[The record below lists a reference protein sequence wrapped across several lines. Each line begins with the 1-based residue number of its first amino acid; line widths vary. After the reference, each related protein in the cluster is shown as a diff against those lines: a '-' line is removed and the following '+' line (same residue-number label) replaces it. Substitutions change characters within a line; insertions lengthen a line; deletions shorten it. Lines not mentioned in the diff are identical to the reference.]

1 MANPTQNA
9 DVPPATPP
17 VIDVDELDDE
27 RDYNDPNITG
37 YWQKLAPLRETLGV
51 ARLRFGETAGW
62 VLLRHADV
70 MMAFRED
77 SRFSKGAALKPITFP
92 MMGPNI
98 QGYDG
103 HEHTVHRSF
112 VSPAFRRTAIPR
124 YVEPLLKPLAEE
136 LVDEIAPLGEADLMT
151 TFAKHYPMRV
161 ITELLGI
168 PREDEDKMAAWAK
181 AMLNSVVDPQGTE
194 RANAEFT
201 EYVAPLVAQRRARP
215 GEDLLSAI
223 VNEEVEGQRLDEDHV
238 FGFLRLLFPAGV
250 DTTWLTLGSLLTAV
264 LQQPD
269 QVRQRLLES
278 ESERSW
284 AIEETVRWEGT
295 TGTEPRLTMEDV
307 VICDREIPAGQL
319 LRLAVPSANHDPRV
333 FDDPDRWDL
342 DRRPTNHL
350 AFGLGRHF
358 CLGAFLAR
366 GEMNVALEILLR
378 RLPNLRL
385 TEVPEIYGVVLRGP
399 RSVPMQWDAP

>member
-1 MANPTQNA
+1 MTT
-9 DVPPATPP
+9 VT
-17 VIDVDELDDE
+17 DVDDDV
-27 RDYNDPNITG
+27 DYNDPDITG
-37 YWQKLAPLRETLGV
+37 YWQKLAPLREELGV
-51 ARLRFGETAGW
+51 ARLRFGDTAGW

-70 MMAFRED
+70 SMAFRED

-92 MMGPNI
+92 VMGPNI

-103 HEHTVHRSF
+103 HEHTVHRSL

-124 YVEPLLKPLAEE
+124 YVEPLLRPLAEE
-136 LVDEIAPLGEADLMT
+136 LVDEIAPLGETDLMV
-151 TFAKHYPMRV
+151 TFAKRYPMRV

-168 PREDEDKMAAWAK
+168 PRHDEDRMAAWAK
-181 AMLNSVVDPQGTE
+181 AMLNMVSNPDGTD

-201 EYVAPLVAQRRARP
+201 HYVTPLVEQRRRRP
-215 GEDLLSAI
+215 GDDLLSAI
-223 VNEEVEGQRLDEDHV
+223 VNQEVEGQRLDDDHV

-250 DTTWLTLGSLLTAV
+250 DTTWLTLGSLMTAV
-264 LQQPD
+264 LQQSD
-269 QVRQRLLES
+269 EVRRRLLES
-278 ESERSW
+278 EDERSW

-295 TGTEPRLTMEDV
+295 TGSEPRLTMEDV
-307 VICDREIPAGQL
+307 VICGREIPAGEL

-333 FDDPDRWDL
+333 FNNPDRWDL
-342 DRRPTNHL
+342 DRQPTNHL

-366 GEMNVALEILLR
+366 GEMIVALEVLLQ

-385 TEVPEIYGVVLRGP
+385 VEVPPIYGVVLRGP
-399 RSVPMQWDAP
+399 RSVRMQWDAP

>member
-1 MANPTQNA
+1 MTE
-9 DVPPATPP
+9 
-17 VIDVDELDDE
+17 VDDDA
-27 RDYNDPNITG
+27 DYNDPDITG
-37 YWQKLAPLRETLGV
+37 YWQRLAPLREELGV
-51 ARLRFGETAGW
+51 ARLRFGDTAGW

-70 MMAFRED
+70 SMAFRDET
-77 SRFSKGAALKPITFP
+77 RFSKGAALKPITFP

-103 HEHTVHRSF
+103 HEHTVHRSL

-124 YVEPLLKPLAEE
+124 YVEPLLRPTAEE
-136 LVDEIAPLGEADLMT
+136 LAAEIAPLGEADLMA
-151 TFAKHYPMRV
+151 TFAKRYPMRI

-168 PREDEDKMAAWAK
+168 PRQDEDRMAAWAK
-181 AMLNSVVDPQGTE
+181 AMLNMINDPEGTS
-194 RANAEFT
+194 RANTEFT
-201 EYVAPLVAQRRARP
+201 EYVAPLVEERRSGP

-223 VNEEVEGQRLDEDHV
+223 VNEEVEGQRLDDDHV

-250 DTTWLTLGSLLTAV
+250 DTTWLTLGSLMTAV
-264 LQQPD
+264 LQQP
-269 QVRQRLLES
+269 VEIRGRLLES
-278 ESERSW
+278 ETERAW

-307 VICDREIPAGQL
+307 VIRGREIPSGEL

-366 GEMNVALEILLR
+366 SEMNVALQVLLR

-385 TEVPEIYGVVLRGP
+385 VEVPEIYGVVLRGP
-399 RSVPMQWDAP
+399 RSVKMQWDAP

>member
-1 MANPTQNA
+1 MGGGSAGGELLT
-9 DVPPATPP
+9 TGT
-17 VIDVDELDDE
+17 DVDDAT
-27 RDYNDPNITG
+27 DYNDPNITG
-37 YWQKLAPLRETLGV
+37 YWQRLAPLREELGV
-51 ARLRFGETAGW
+51 ARLRFGATAGW
-62 VLLRHADV
+62 VLLRYADV
-70 MMAFRED
+70 STAFRD
-77 SRFSKGAALKPITFP
+77 DTRFSKGAALKPITFP

-103 HEHTVHRSF
+103 HEHTVHRGL

-124 YVEPLLKPLAEE
+124 YVEPLLRPTAEE
-136 LVDEIAPLGEADLMT
+136 LVAEIAPLGEADLMA
-151 TFAKHYPMRV
+151 TFAKRYPLRV

-168 PREDEDKMAAWAK
+168 PRQDEDRMAAWAK
-181 AMLNSVVDPQGTE
+181 AMLNAVVDPAGTS

-201 EYVAPLVAQRRARP
+201 DYVTPLVEQRRTHP
-215 GEDLLSAI
+215 GDDLLSAI
-223 VNEEVEGQRLDEDHV
+223 VNEEVEGHRLDDDHV

-250 DTTWLTLGSLLTAV
+250 DTTWLALGSLMTAV
-264 LQQPD
+264 LQQPVEIRD
-269 QVRQRLLES
+269 RLVES
-278 ESERSW
+278 ESERAW

-307 VICDREIPAGQL
+307 VLCGRKIRAGEL

-366 GEMNVALEILLR
+366 SEMNVALEVLLS
-378 RLPNLRL
+378 RLPNLGL
-385 TEVPEIYGVVLRGP
+385 VEVPEIYGVVLRGP
-399 RSVPMQWDAP
+399 RSVPVRWDAP

>member
-1 MANPTQNA
+1 MITLS
-9 DVPPATPP
+9 DLDD
-17 VIDVDELDDE
+17 DVD
-27 RDYNDPNITG
+27 YNEPDITG
-37 YWQKLAPLRETLGV
+37 YWQKLAPLRESVGV
-51 ARLRFGETAGW
+51 ARLRFGDSAGW
-62 VLLRHADV
+62 VLLRHAEV
-70 MMAFRED
+70 SMAFRED
-77 SRFSKGAALKPITFP
+77 KRFSKGAALKEVTFA

-103 HEHTVHRSF
+103 HEHTVHRSL
-112 VSPAFRRTAIPR
+112 VSPAFRRTVIPH

-181 AMLNSVVDPQGTE
+181 AMLNSVADPDGTK
-194 RANAEFT
+194 RANDEFT
-201 EYVAPLVAQRRARP
+201 SYVAPLVAERRARP
-215 GEDLLSAI
+215 GSDLLSAI
-223 VNEEVEGQRLDEDHV
+223 VNEEVEGRRLDDDHV

-250 DTTWLTLGSLLTAV
+250 DTTWLTLGSLVTAV
-264 LQQPD
+264 LQQPENI
-269 QVRQRLLES
+269 RQRLRDS
-278 ESERSW
+278 EEERAW

-295 TGTEPRLTMEDV
+295 TGTEGRLTMEDV
-307 VICDREIPAGQL
+307 VLCGREIPAGEL

-333 FDDPDRWDL
+333 FDEPDRWDL

-366 GEMNVALEILLR
+366 GEMNVALETLLR
-378 RLPNLRL
+378 RLPGLEL
-385 TEVPEIYGVVLRGP
+385 AGDPPDIYGVILRGP
-399 RSVPMQWDAP
+399 RSVPMRWDAP

>member
-1 MANPTQNA
+1 LST
-9 DVPPATPP
+9 VT
-17 VIDVDELDDE
+17 DVDDE
-27 RDYNDPNITG
+27 VDYNDPNISG
-37 YWQKLAPLRETLGV
+37 YWQKLAPLREGLGV
-51 ARLRFGETAGW
+51 ARLRFGDTVGW

-70 MMAFRED
+70 SMAFRED
-77 SRFSKGAALKPITFP
+77 TRFSKGAALKPVTFP
-92 MMGPNI
+92 IMGPNI

-103 HEHTVHRSF
+103 HEHTVHRSL

-124 YVEPLLKPLAEE
+124 YVEPLLRPLAEE
-136 LVDEIAPLGEADLMT
+136 LVDDIAPLGEGDLMT
-151 TFAKHYPMRV
+151 TFAKRYPMRV

-168 PREDEDKMAAWAK
+168 PRQDEDQMAAWAK
-181 AMLNSVVDPQGTE
+181 AMLNMVIDPAGTD

-201 EYVAPLVAQRRARP
+201 DYVAPLVDERRTHP
-215 GEDLLSAI
+215 GDDLLSAI
-223 VNEEVEGQRLDEDHV
+223 ANEEVEGRRLDDDHV

-250 DTTWLTLGSLLTAV
+250 DTTWLTLGSLMTAV

-269 QVRQRLLES
+269 EVRRRLLES
-278 ESERSW
+278 EDERSW

-295 TGTEPRLTMEDV
+295 TGAEPRQTMKDV
-307 VICDREIPAGQL
+307 VICGRQIPAGEL
-319 LRLAVPSANHDPRV
+319 VRLAVPSANHDPRV
-333 FDDPDRWDL
+333 FDQPDRWDL

-366 GEMNVALEILLR
+366 GEMSVALEVLLR

-385 TEVPEIYGVVLRGP
+385 VEVPEIYGVVLRGP
-399 RSVPMQWDAP
+399 RTLLMHWDAA